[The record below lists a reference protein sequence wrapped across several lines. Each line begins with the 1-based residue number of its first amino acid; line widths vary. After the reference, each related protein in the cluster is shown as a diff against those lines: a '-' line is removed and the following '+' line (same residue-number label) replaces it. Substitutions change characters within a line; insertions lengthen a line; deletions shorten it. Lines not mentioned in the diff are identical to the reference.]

1 MDLDVCIDDIFTVNF
16 VCLMCFDCM
25 QPMQKLSGDTLL
37 KNLHPDLRLY
47 VVKELSIPRP
57 LGFCV
62 LIFNFRF
69 YSFHIVYI
77 MLFIMS
83 HCTLSKQQ
91 GKSR

>member
-1 MDLDVCIDDIFTVNF
+1 
-16 VCLMCFDCM
+16 MCFDCM

-77 MLFIMS
+77 MLFITIRYDTIRDAILT
-83 HCTLSKQQ
+83 CARKPT
-91 GKSR
+91 